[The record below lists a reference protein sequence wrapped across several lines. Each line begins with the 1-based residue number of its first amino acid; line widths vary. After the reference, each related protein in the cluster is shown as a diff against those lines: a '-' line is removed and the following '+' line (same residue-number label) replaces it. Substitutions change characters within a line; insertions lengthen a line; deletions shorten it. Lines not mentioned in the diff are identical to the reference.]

1 MQQIRLSSQ
10 SPLNTQAETFTRR
23 VQRAAWIAAL
33 YLALFSTPLRAGI
46 ENDSQP
52 GLGEFPLLS
61 GYSPSV
67 QLNAA
72 EIQLGLQRLL
82 TNKTVMYMAAHP
94 DDENQAV
101 LAWCRSELGVRTAY
115 LSLTRGDGG
124 QNLIGT
130 EKGDALGVLRTEELL
145 AARGV
150 DGAEQF
156 FTRALDFGYSKT
168 VDETLNTWSRD
179 AILEDVVWVIRNVQ
193 PDIIITRFPGD
204 GSGGHGHHTASA
216 QLAVE
221 GAKAAADPT
230 QFTDQLKHVPVWQ
243 VRSVLWNS
251 WFPDDPD
258 DSESPQSVARF
269 ETGLYNNLLGESYLE
284 IAARARSQ
292 HRCQG
297 FGASPQR
304 GRRTEFFRLLSGAPP
319 TDENRLFSD
328 AELTAD
334 PTLESTIH
342 LRRALG
348 SYNPEQPQYIVGD
361 LLQALDALRGEEVT
375 ALNTFKQ
382 REVQKLI
389 AAASGFW
396 LEARSFQEYVTP
408 GDSLRLQFRLLSRMR
423 SEEPPGGYAEVNT
436 LVNLHIGGETIELQR
451 GDLMQESEIT
461 FDKTVLLPA
470 STPLTQPYW
479 LQNEKNG
486 AMYDVEDPLT
496 IGRAWNAPQVYVS
509 CRLEYGKTTLN
520 FGLPLRYRWTDPAFG
535 ERFKPLEITPP
546 VTLNFARSTLL
557 FDNPDART
565 ISLRIKS
572 YSDMAK
578 GRVKLTGLG
587 GWKSNPAFHNFE
599 LKAGIEQHLEFTLSQ
614 SDEQPDTSFVLD
626 VGALAT
632 LDGNGRQYDQS
643 EELIDYEHIPR
654 RTIYKKAQL
663 KVIRSDMRTTAHK
676 IGYIMGSGDDVPDAL
691 EQMGSEVVLLDDAM
705 LTSVDLQQFDAIVA
719 GIRAY
724 NTREHLRQVQDKL
737 MDYVFKGGVFVV
749 QYTVSRGTVVEEIG
763 PYPFNLSRGRVTDE
777 KAEMKVLDFNSS
789 LLNTPNL
796 IEARDYDNWVQERGL
811 YFAADMAP
819 EYATPFASHDPGEQ
833 DLRGSLIAAD
843 YGQGVFVYTGISF
856 FRQLPAGVPGA
867 FKLFANLVSG
877 GRK

>member
-10 SPLNTQAETFTRR
+10 SPLDNQAERFTCR
-23 VQRAAWIAAL
+23 VRRAARIAAMCL
-33 YLALFSTPLRAGI
+33 VLFVSPLRAGI

-52 GLGEFPLLS
+52 GLEGFPLLS

-150 DGAEQF
+150 DGAEQY
-156 FTRALDFGYSKT
+156 FTRALDFGYSKS

-230 QFTDQLKHVPVWQ
+230 QFTDQLKHAPVWR

-258 DSESPQSVARF
+258 DSESPRSVARF

-304 GRRTEFFRLLSGAPP
+304 GRRTEYFRLLSGAPP

-328 AELTAD
+328 DELAAD
-334 PTLESTIH
+334 PTLESTFH

-361 LLQALDALRGEEVT
+361 LLQALDALRGEEAS
-375 ALNTFKQ
+375 ALNRFKQ
-382 REVQKLI
+382 REVQKYI

-396 LEARSFQEYVTP
+396 LEARSFQEFIAP
-408 GDSLRLQFRLLSRMR
+408 GDSLRLQFRMLSRMR
-423 SEEPPGGYAEVNT
+423 SDEPPGGVARVKT
-436 LVNLHIGGETIELQR
+436 FVDLHIAGKTIELQR
-451 GDLMQESEIT
+451 GEMEHGDEIA
-461 FDKTVLLPA
+461 FDNTVLLPA

-486 AMYDVEDPLT
+486 AMYDVGDPLT
-496 IGRAWNAPQVYVS
+496 IGRAWNAPQVYVT
-509 CRLEYGKTTLN
+509 CRLQYGKTTLN

-546 VTLNFARSTLL
+546 VTLNFARGTLL
-557 FDNPDART
+557 FDNRDTRT
-565 ISLRIKS
+565 VGLRIKS

-578 GRVKLTGLG
+578 GRVRLTGLG
-587 GWKSNPAFHNFE
+587 NWTAEPAFHNFE
-599 LKAGIEQHLEFTLSQ
+599 LKAGIEQIVEFTLTPANAL
-614 SDEQPDTSFVLD
+614 PDTSFVLQ
-626 VGALAT
+626 VGAAAR
-632 LDGNGRQYDQS
+632 LDGSGAEYRQS

-654 RTIYKKAQL
+654 HTIYRDAQL
-663 KVIRSDMRTTAHK
+663 KVIRSDVRTTAHT

-691 EQMGSEVVLLDDAM
+691 EQMGSEVVLLDDDM
-705 LTSVDLQQFDAIVA
+705 LTSADLQQFDAIVA

-724 NTREHLRQVQDKL
+724 NTREHLRQVQPRL
-737 MDYVFKGGVFVV
+737 MDYVSKGGVFVV
-749 QYTVSRGTVVEEIG
+749 QYTVSRGTVLDEIG

-777 KAEMKVLDFNSS
+777 SAEMKILDRNSP
-789 LLNTPNL
+789 LLNAPNV
-796 IEARDYDNWVQERGL
+796 IEARDYENWVQERGL
-811 YFAADMAP
+811 YFAADFAP
-819 EYATPFASHDPGEQ
+819 EYSTPFAGHDPGEPE
-833 DLRGSLIAAD
+833 LRGSLIAAE
-843 YGQGVFVYTGISF
+843 YGRGVFIYTGISF